1 MTLIDI
7 APPSSST
14 RPSPRVLVVEDEALV
29 SLLIEQALG
38 DLRCTIV
45 GPAVRVEQAL
55 TIACEASLDCALLD
69 VNVHGELVYPVA
81 EILTSRRIP
90 FTFVTGYDVHEI
102 DERFRGR
109 PMIRKPFTEGEIQVA
124 LLAQCS

>member
-1 MTLIDI
+1 MTQIGTAL
-7 APPSSST
+7 PPSST

-38 DLRCTIV
+38 DIRCTIV

-55 TIACEASLDCALLD
+55 ALAGEAPLDCALLD

-81 EILTSRRIP
+81 EILSARRIP
-90 FTFVTGYDVHEI
+90 FTFVTGYDLHEI
-102 DERFRGR
+102 DKRFRGR
-109 PMIRKPFTEGEIQVA
+109 PVIRKPFTEAEIQVA
-124 LLAQCS
+124 LLAQCT